1 MRELGAEQA
10 RSLGVGVRRP
20 VEDVGRGDP
29 DREDVLRA
37 LLDRTRNGDGEAF
50 AEIYRMYVR
59 LVHYYLHRRLGP
71 SHDLEAVANE
81 TFLQAYQS
89 LDGYEHRSEAEWR
102 GWLTTLARRVASRW
116 WSPSHATVSIEL
128 AEELPSD
135 GPNPEDAIYRAD
147 LERAIGN
154 LTAEQQQVVRMR
166 FFERRSH
173 AEIGQQLK
181 REPDAIRALQ
191 YRAVV
196 RLRGLLSEPAP

>member
-1 MRELGAEQA
+1 MRELGAERD
-10 RSLGVGVRRP
+10 RSLGVGVSRP
-20 VEDVGRGDP
+20 VEDLGRGEP

-37 LLDRTRNGDGEAF
+37 LLDRTRNGEAF

-71 SHDLEAVANE
+71 SHDLEAIANE
-81 TFLQAYQS
+81 TFLQAYKS
-89 LDGYEHRSEAEWR
+89 LHAYEHRSEAEWR
-102 GWLTTLARRVASRW
+102 GWLTTLARRVSSW
-116 WSPSHATVSIEL
+116 WWPASHATVSIDL
-128 AEELPSD
+128 AEDLPSD

-147 LERAIGN
+147 LERAIGH

-173 AEIGQQLK
+173 AEIGLQLD

-196 RLRGLLSEPAP
+196 RLRGLLAESSP